1 MPHKKHASRKR
12 ERRTGKTT
20 VRRSTRLWIIIAL
33 VVVATGVALW
43 FYMFQHKAPGEET
56 NEVPGESSINVGFQH
71 KAPGEET
78 NEVPGESSINV
89 GLGILSASIYC
100 IPINTG
106 REGML
111 SGNCT
116 IFVKVVNYSNDT
128 IAIYGISV
136 SALGKPLY
144 SHSMN
149 ETLNPGETRNIR
161 VNFYLDEEIPANTL
175 IVYLHTSVGRFR
187 VEPDQIGV

>member
-43 FYMFQHKAPGEET
+43 FYM
-56 NEVPGESSINVGFQH
+56 FQH